1 LSALELK
8 LTEMTGPSAAGVPE
22 SAKNPQDPQPPA
34 PAQPAAGASKVFNPD
49 MAVIGNF
56 LGTAGSN
63 PFDPRPALQ
72 MTEAEMSF
80 RAVVDPFARADFFI
94 AAGPEGAALEEGYVT
109 FTTLPAKLLLKVGK
123 VRAQFGKVNTLHTHQ
138 MPTADRPL
146 VTDNLVGGEEGLTE
160 SGLSLS
166 HVIASP
172 ALFLELTGEVF
183 GGDSTV
189 FQSPQRSKLSYVGHV
204 RAFRDLTEGT
214 NIDLGTSYA
223 FGPTDV
229 GVPLAPGEPV
239 LNKQLFGIDATYR
252 YRPLQ
257 RAIYKRLNLRTELIW
272 SRQDLPLGERT
283 DAFGVYGLGEYQF
296 ARRWYAGARIDRSG
310 RVLDSTL
317 VDKGASVFL
326 TFWPSEFSEIRGQFR
341 RTNYAEGIVANQFL
355 FQFNFGIGAHGA
367 HLF

>member
-1 LSALELK
+1 
-8 LTEMTGPSAAGVPE
+8 
-22 SAKNPQDPQPPA
+22 
-34 PAQPAAGASKVFNPD
+34 
-49 MAVIGNF
+49 
-56 LGTAGSN
+56 
-63 PFDPRPALQ
+63 
-72 MTEAEMSF
+72 
-80 RAVVDPFARADFFI
+80 
-94 AAGPEGAALEEGYVT
+94 
-109 FTTLPAKLLLKVGK
+109 
-123 VRAQFGKVNTLHTHQ
+123 
-138 MPTADRPL
+138 
-146 VTDNLVGGEEGLTE
+146 
-160 SGLSLS
+160 LSLS